1 MARRV
6 SRSQRRAAVVL
17 FFFLAGCS
25 SARATAFEQ
34 FAHQLQ
40 RDGGLTHGQAVCVA
54 TKFFDARTDQQ
65 LKEFFAR
72 KDLTEPEQAEFARLG
87 DECAKVDSVKP

>member
-1 MARRV
+1 M
-6 SRSQRRAAVVL
+6 
-17 FFFLAGCS
+17 
-25 SARATAFEQ
+25 
-34 FAHQLQ
+34 
-40 RDGGLTHGQAVCVA
+40 A